1 MCGSVFQTCSR
12 YIFKI
17 RYAPFKNTRTDI
29 LSKKGF
35 ETIAVVKRTHLYL
48 NFVLPNRQH
57 YMKSILL
64 FACIFFST
72 LNAVAQGI
80 ATVPLEKYTE
90 LRVYDRISVTL
101 VKGEENKIEI
111 SAENKKDLSITEND
125 GRLRL
130 KMCSGES
137 VLNSILNIKLF
148 YTDALSVID
157 ANKNSRIISTGLVIG
172 NDLAIEAQDASTI
185 TLNIAYNNVS
195 AKSISGSEIK
205 LSGTSRNQEVMINT
219 GGRLFNKGL
228 KTKRSTVIVLS
239 GGSAE
244 VYASEAVIAKVKAG
258 GSITVYG
265 NPKSVDKDDTFGG
278 KIAIPE

>member
-1 MCGSVFQTCSR
+1 MR
-12 YIFKI
+12 
-17 RYAPFKNTRTDI
+17 
-29 LSKKGF
+29 
-35 ETIAVVKRTHLYL
+35 
-48 NFVLPNRQH
+48 
-57 YMKSILL
+57 SILL
-64 FACIFFST
+64 FICICFNT
-72 LNAVAQGI
+72 LTTFGQGI
-80 ATVPLEKYTE
+80 ATISLEKYTE

-111 SAENKKDLSITEND
+111 ATEHKKDLSITEND

-148 YTDALSVID
+148 YTEALSVID

-172 NDLAIEAQDASTI
+172 TDLTIAAQDASTI

-195 AKSISGSEIK
+195 AKSTSGSEIK
-205 LSGTSRNQEVMINT
+205 LSGTSSDQEVMINT
-219 GGRLFNKGL
+219 GGKLLNKGL
-228 KTKRSTVIVLS
+228 KTKNSTVIVLS

-258 GSITVYG
+258 GAITVYG
-265 NPKSVDKDDTFGG
+265 KPKSVDKDDTFGG
-278 KIAIPE
+278 KIAILE

>member
-1 MCGSVFQTCSR
+1 
-12 YIFKI
+12 
-17 RYAPFKNTRTDI
+17 
-29 LSKKGF
+29 
-35 ETIAVVKRTHLYL
+35 
-48 NFVLPNRQH
+48 
-57 YMKSILL
+57 MKSLL
-64 FACIFFST
+64 FFTMLFCTT
-72 LNAVAQGI
+72 LLVAQNNAI
-80 ATVPLEKYTE
+80 IPLENFTE
-90 LRVYDRISVTL
+90 LQVYDRISVTL

-111 SAENKKDLSITEND
+111 PLEHKKDLSITEND
-125 GRLRL
+125 ARLRL

-137 VLNSILNIKLF
+137 VLNSTLSLKLY
-148 YTDALSVID
+148 YTEALSVID

-172 NDLAIEAQDASTI
+172 TDLAIEAQDASTI

-195 AKSISGSEIK
+195 AKSTSGSEIK
-205 LSGTSRNQEVMINT
+205 LSGTSTNQEVMINT
-219 GGRLFNKGL
+219 GGKLFNKGL
-228 KTKRSTVIVLS
+228 KTKNSTVIVLS

>member
-1 MCGSVFQTCSR
+1 MRSIVLFTCICLYTLTAAAQSV
-12 YIFKI
+12 
-17 RYAPFKNTRTDI
+17 A
-29 LSKKGF
+29 
-35 ETIAVVKRTHLYL
+35 TI
-48 NFVLPNRQH
+48 
-57 YMKSILL
+57 
-64 FACIFFST
+64 
-72 LNAVAQGI
+72 
-80 ATVPLEKYTE
+80 PLEKYTE

-111 SAENKKDLSITEND
+111 SAANKKDLSITEND

-148 YTDALSVID
+148 YTEALSVID
-157 ANKNSRIISTGLVIG
+157 ANKNSRIISTELVIG
-172 NDLAIEAQDASTI
+172 TDLAIEAQDASTI

-205 LSGTSRNQEVMINT
+205 LSGTSANQEVMINT
-219 GGRLFNKGL
+219 GGKLLNKGL
-228 KTKRSTVIVLS
+228 KTKSSTVIVLS

-244 VYASEAVIAKVKAG
+244 VYASDAIIAKVKAG
-258 GSITVYG
+258 GLITVYG

-278 KIAIPE
+278 KIAIPK

>member
-1 MCGSVFQTCSR
+1 MLFCT
-12 YIFKI
+12 
-17 RYAPFKNTRTDI
+17 T
-29 LSKKGF
+29 
-35 ETIAVVKRTHLYL
+35 
-48 NFVLPNRQH
+48 
-57 YMKSILL
+57 LL
-64 FACIFFST
+64 VAQN
-72 LNAVAQGI
+72 NAVI
-80 ATVPLEKYTE
+80 PLENFTE
-90 LRVYDRISVTL
+90 LQLYDRISVTL

-111 SAENKKDLSITEND
+111 PLEHKKDLSITEND
-125 GRLRL
+125 ARLRL

-137 VLNSILNIKLF
+137 VLNSTLSLKLY
-148 YTDALSVID
+148 YTEALSIID

-172 NDLAIEAQDASTI
+172 TDLAVEAQDASTI

-195 AKSISGSEIK
+195 AKSTSGSEIK
-205 LSGTSRNQEVMINT
+205 LSGTSTNQEVMINT
-219 GGRLFNKGL
+219 GGKLFNKGL
-228 KTKRSTVIVLS
+228 KTKNSTVIVLS

>member
-1 MCGSVFQTCSR
+1 MLFCT
-12 YIFKI
+12 
-17 RYAPFKNTRTDI
+17 T
-29 LSKKGF
+29 
-35 ETIAVVKRTHLYL
+35 
-48 NFVLPNRQH
+48 
-57 YMKSILL
+57 LL
-64 FACIFFST
+64 VAQN
-72 LNAVAQGI
+72 NAVI
-80 ATVPLEKYTE
+80 PLENFTE
-90 LRVYDRISVTL
+90 LQVYDRISVTL

-111 SAENKKDLSITEND
+111 PLEHKKDLSITEND
-125 GRLRL
+125 ARLRL

-137 VLNSILNIKLF
+137 VLNSTLSLKLY
-148 YTDALSVID
+148 YTEALSIID

-172 NDLAIEAQDASTI
+172 TDLAIEAQDASTI

-195 AKSISGSEIK
+195 AKSTSGSEIK
-205 LSGTSRNQEVMINT
+205 LSGTSTNQEVIINT
-219 GGRLFNKGL
+219 GGKLFNKGL
-228 KTKRSTVIVLS
+228 KTKNSTVIVLS

>member
-1 MCGSVFQTCSR
+1 
-12 YIFKI
+12 
-17 RYAPFKNTRTDI
+17 
-29 LSKKGF
+29 
-35 ETIAVVKRTHLYL
+35 
-48 NFVLPNRQH
+48 
-57 YMKSILL
+57 MKSLL
-64 FACIFFST
+64 FFTMLFCTT
-72 LNAVAQGI
+72 LLVAQNNAVI
-80 ATVPLEKYTE
+80 PLENFTE
-90 LRVYDRISVTL
+90 LQVYDRISVTL

-111 SAENKKDLSITEND
+111 PLEHKKDLSITEND
-125 GRLRL
+125 ARLRL

-137 VLNSILNIKLF
+137 VLNSTLSLKLY
-148 YTDALSVID
+148 YTEALSIID

-172 NDLAIEAQDASTI
+172 TDLAIEAQDASTI

-195 AKSISGSEIK
+195 AKSTSGSEIK
-205 LSGTSRNQEVMINT
+205 LSGTSTNQEVMINT
-219 GGRLFNKGL
+219 GGKLFNKGL
-228 KTKRSTVIVLS
+228 KTKNSTVIVLS

>member
-1 MCGSVFQTCSR
+1 
-12 YIFKI
+12 
-17 RYAPFKNTRTDI
+17 
-29 LSKKGF
+29 
-35 ETIAVVKRTHLYL
+35 
-48 NFVLPNRQH
+48 
-57 YMKSILL
+57 MKSLL
-64 FACIFFST
+64 FFTILFCTT
-72 LNAVAQGI
+72 LLVAQNNAI
-80 ATVPLEKYTE
+80 IPLENFTE
-90 LRVYDRISVTL
+90 LQVYDRISVTL

-111 SAENKKDLSITEND
+111 PLEHKKDLSITEND
-125 GRLRL
+125 ARIRL

-137 VLNSILNIKLF
+137 VLNSTLSLKLY
-148 YTDALSVID
+148 YTEALSIID

-172 NDLAIEAQDASTI
+172 TDLAIEAQDASTI

-195 AKSISGSEIK
+195 AKSTSGSEIK
-205 LSGTSRNQEVMINT
+205 LSGTSTNQEVMTNT
-219 GGRLFNKGL
+219 GGKLFNKGL
-228 KTKRSTVIVLS
+228 KTKNSTVIVLS

>member
-1 MCGSVFQTCSR
+1 MCGSVFQNCSR

-17 RYAPFKNTRTDI
+17 RYDPFKNTRTDI

-148 YTDALSVID
+148 YTEALSVID

-205 LSGTSRNQEVMINT
+205 LSGTSGSQEVMINT

-228 KTKRSTVIVLS
+228 KTKSSTVIVLS

>member
-1 MCGSVFQTCSR
+1 MLFFT
-12 YIFKI
+12 
-17 RYAPFKNTRTDI
+17 I
-29 LSKKGF
+29 LF
-35 ETIAVVKRTHLYL
+35 CTT
-48 NFVLPNRQH
+48 
-57 YMKSILL
+57 LL
-64 FACIFFST
+64 
-72 LNAVAQGI
+72 VAQNNAI
-80 ATVPLEKYTE
+80 IPLENFTE
-90 LRVYDRISVTL
+90 LQVYDRISVTL

-111 SAENKKDLSITEND
+111 PLEHKKDLSITEND
-125 GRLRL
+125 ARLRL

-137 VLNSILNIKLF
+137 VLNSTLSLKLY
-148 YTDALSVID
+148 YTEALSIID

-172 NDLAIEAQDASTI
+172 TDLAIEAQDASTI

-195 AKSISGSEIK
+195 AKSTSGSEIK
-205 LSGTSRNQEVMINT
+205 LSGTSTNQEVMINT
-219 GGRLFNKGL
+219 GGKLFNKGL
-228 KTKRSTVIVLS
+228 KTKNSTVIVLS

>member
-1 MCGSVFQTCSR
+1 
-12 YIFKI
+12 
-17 RYAPFKNTRTDI
+17 
-29 LSKKGF
+29 
-35 ETIAVVKRTHLYL
+35 
-48 NFVLPNRQH
+48 
-57 YMKSILL
+57 MKSLL
-64 FACIFFST
+64 FFTILFCTT
-72 LNAVAQGI
+72 LLVAQNNAI
-80 ATVPLEKYTE
+80 IPLENFTE
-90 LRVYDRISVTL
+90 LQVYDRISVTL

-111 SAENKKDLSITEND
+111 PLEHKKDLSITEND
-125 GRLRL
+125 ARLRL

-137 VLNSILNIKLF
+137 VLNSTLSLKLY
-148 YTDALSVID
+148 YTEALSIID

-172 NDLAIEAQDASTI
+172 TDLAIEAQDASTI

-195 AKSISGSEIK
+195 TKSTSGSEIK
-205 LSGTSRNQEVMINT
+205 LSGTSTNQEVMINT
-219 GGRLFNKGL
+219 GGKLFNKGL
-228 KTKRSTVIVLS
+228 KTKNSTVIVLS

>member
-1 MCGSVFQTCSR
+1 MLFCT
-12 YIFKI
+12 
-17 RYAPFKNTRTDI
+17 T
-29 LSKKGF
+29 
-35 ETIAVVKRTHLYL
+35 
-48 NFVLPNRQH
+48 
-57 YMKSILL
+57 LL
-64 FACIFFST
+64 
-72 LNAVAQGI
+72 VAQNNAI
-80 ATVPLEKYTE
+80 IPLENFTE
-90 LRVYDRISVTL
+90 LQVYDRISVTL

-111 SAENKKDLSITEND
+111 PLEHKKDLSITEND
-125 GRLRL
+125 ARLRL

-137 VLNSILNIKLF
+137 VLNSTLSLKLY
-148 YTDALSVID
+148 YTEALSVID

-172 NDLAIEAQDASTI
+172 TDLAIEAQDASTI

-195 AKSISGSEIK
+195 AKSTSGSEIK
-205 LSGTSRNQEVMINT
+205 LSGTSTNQEVIINT
-219 GGRLFNKGL
+219 GGKLFNKGL
-228 KTKRSTVIVLS
+228 KTKNSTVIVLS

>member
-1 MCGSVFQTCSR
+1 MLFCT
-12 YIFKI
+12 
-17 RYAPFKNTRTDI
+17 T
-29 LSKKGF
+29 
-35 ETIAVVKRTHLYL
+35 
-48 NFVLPNRQH
+48 
-57 YMKSILL
+57 LL
-64 FACIFFST
+64 VAQN
-72 LNAVAQGI
+72 NAVI
-80 ATVPLEKYTE
+80 PLENFTE
-90 LRVYDRISVTL
+90 LQVYDRISVTL

-111 SAENKKDLSITEND
+111 PLEHKKDLSITEND
-125 GRLRL
+125 ARLRL

-137 VLNSILNIKLF
+137 VLNSTLSLKLY
-148 YTDALSVID
+148 YTEALSIID

-172 NDLAIEAQDASTI
+172 TDLAVEAQDASTI

-195 AKSISGSEIK
+195 AKSTSGSEIK
-205 LSGTSRNQEVMINT
+205 LSGTSTNQEVMINT
-219 GGRLFNKGL
+219 GGKLFNKGL
-228 KTKRSTVIVLS
+228 KTKNSTVIVLS

>member
-1 MCGSVFQTCSR
+1 MLFCT
-12 YIFKI
+12 
-17 RYAPFKNTRTDI
+17 T
-29 LSKKGF
+29 
-35 ETIAVVKRTHLYL
+35 
-48 NFVLPNRQH
+48 
-57 YMKSILL
+57 LL
-64 FACIFFST
+64 
-72 LNAVAQGI
+72 VAQNNAI
-80 ATVPLEKYTE
+80 IPLENFTE
-90 LRVYDRISVTL
+90 LQVYDRISVTL

-111 SAENKKDLSITEND
+111 PLEHKKDLSITEND
-125 GRLRL
+125 ARLRL

-137 VLNSILNIKLF
+137 VLNSTLSLKLY
-148 YTDALSVID
+148 YTEALSIID

-172 NDLAIEAQDASTI
+172 TDLAIEAQDASTI

-195 AKSISGSEIK
+195 AKSTSGSEIK
-205 LSGTSRNQEVMINT
+205 LSGTSTNQEVIINT
-219 GGRLFNKGL
+219 GGKLFNKGL
-228 KTKRSTVIVLS
+228 KTKNSTVIVLS

>member
-1 MCGSVFQTCSR
+1 MLFCT
-12 YIFKI
+12 
-17 RYAPFKNTRTDI
+17 T
-29 LSKKGF
+29 
-35 ETIAVVKRTHLYL
+35 
-48 NFVLPNRQH
+48 
-57 YMKSILL
+57 LL
-64 FACIFFST
+64 
-72 LNAVAQGI
+72 VAQNNAI
-80 ATVPLEKYTE
+80 IPLENFTE
-90 LRVYDRISVTL
+90 LQVYDRISVTL

-111 SAENKKDLSITEND
+111 PLEHKKDLSITEND
-125 GRLRL
+125 ARLRL

-137 VLNSILNIKLF
+137 VLNSTLSLKLY
-148 YTDALSVID
+148 YTEALSVID

-172 NDLAIEAQDASTI
+172 TDLAIEAQDASTI

-195 AKSISGSEIK
+195 AKSTSGSEIK
-205 LSGTSRNQEVMINT
+205 LSGTSTNQEVMINT
-219 GGRLFNKGL
+219 GGKLFNKGL
-228 KTKRSTVIVLS
+228 KTKNSTVIVLS